1 MILILILSLV
11 FPLFIGT
18 MSFLRL
24 EKAIKYVWVLPLL
37 GFLYLFSFLPE
48 TLNGGISHI
57 EKIPWIAH
65 LKMDLQFAM
74 RPFSLLFSLLI
85 TGIGTLV
92 FYYAGAYMENDA
104 RKISFFRYL
113 AFFMAAML
121 GVVFS
126 DNLIILFL
134 FWELTSIASF
144 FLIGFNHEE
153 REVRQSAM
161 LSLGIT
167 GGGGFFLLLAFTLI
181 GYAAGTF
188 NLSEIELHNLV
199 DSLQMQGTLNW
210 VLFSLFLGTFTKSA
224 QFPFHFWLPN
234 AMKAPTPV
242 SAYLHSATM
251 VKAGVFLL
259 ATFAPYFQG
268 VALWHYGLFF
278 VGLFTLAYAAFVSL
292 FQKDLKG
299 ILAYTTVASLAM
311 MVMLIGIGTEM
322 AYLAL
327 LLFIVAHAIYKA
339 GLFITAGSLDVL
351 TGTRNVNHLRGAF
364 KIAPFLGIAAFIVAC
379 SNGGMPLTLG
389 FMAKDFIYISFLDNA
404 SVEWIF
410 LSLVILA
417 NICLLV
423 AGLLVGW
430 RPFMGEKSNKV
441 EKAKEFSAYKF
452 LPFWLP
458 VMILAILSL
467 ILGLL
472 PNYVFENLLK
482 GSFLQFTN
490 AVTLPKLQLFPGFE
504 MELLLSGITLV
515 AGLLLYFIKR
525 GKPFIAKIFS
535 FNSIANPFKLMLQF
549 YKWSTKVA
557 FRYTRLMHSGYLRN
571 YILYIV
577 LFFIGLVGYELFTS
591 VDFNIPF
598 DKLNSFG
605 TYELVIF
612 IIIIFAI
619 FLAVFT
625 SSRLT
630 AIASMGIVGYCM
642 CLMFVFYGAPD
653 LAMTQFSIDTLTVVL
668 FVLVLYR
675 LPQFRKYDNAKVQLR
690 NGLVS
695 LTFGILISLIALHA
709 YNQPVIREVSE
720 YYAHNAYLKAKGKNV
735 VNVVLVDF
743 RGFDTMV
750 EIIVLAIAAIGVF
763 SMLKLNPDQLE
774 KN

>member
-224 QFPFHFWLPN
+224 QFPFHFWLPG

-251 VKAGVFLL
+251 VKAGIYLL
-259 ATFAPYFQG
+259 LRFTPILGDHQVWNSTLIIVGGITMLYTAFHT
-268 VALWHYGLFF
+268 LFR
-278 VGLFTLAYAAFVSL
+278 T
-292 FQKDLKG
+292 DLKS
-299 ILAYTTVASLAM
+299 ILAYSTVADWGLL
-311 MVMLIGIGTEM
+311 VFLTGLGTQYGLT
-322 AYLAL
+322 AAAVYIVVHAL
-327 LLFIVAHAIYKA
+327 YKA
-339 GLFITAGSLDVL
+339 ALFLSTGIIDHQ
-351 TGTRNVNHLRGAF
+351 TGTRDVTRRSGLGEGMMPVAVAGVPAA
-364 KIAPFLGIAAFIVAC
+364 ISSAGIPPTIGFLGKDLVYEA
-379 SNGGMPLTLG
+379 TLG
-389 FMAKDFIYISFLDNA
+389 MGDAAIYLTI
-404 SVEWIF
+404 
-410 LSLVILA
+410 LVLVTNVLILYA
-417 NICLLV
+417 GFV
-423 AGLLVGW
+423 AGI
-430 RPFMGEKSNKV
+430 RPFSGK
-441 EKAKEFSAYKF
+441 
-452 LPFWLP
+452 LPD
-458 VMILAILSL
+458 
-467 ILGLL
+467 
-472 PNYVFENLLK
+472 NL
-482 GSFLQFTN
+482 
-490 AVTLPKLQLFPGFE
+490 
-504 MELLLSGITLV
+504 
-515 AGLLLYFIKR
+515 
-525 GKPFIAKIFS
+525 
-535 FNSIANPFKLMLQF
+535 
-549 YKWSTKVA
+549 
-557 FRYTRLMHSGYLRN
+557 
-571 YILYIV
+571 
-577 LFFIGLVGYELFTS
+577 
-591 VDFNIPF
+591 
-598 DKLNSFG
+598 
-605 TYELVIF
+605 
-612 IIIIFAI
+612 
-619 FLAVFT
+619 
-625 SSRLT
+625 
-630 AIASMGIVGYCM
+630 
-642 CLMFVFYGAPD
+642 
-653 LAMTQFSIDTLTVVL
+653 
-668 FVLVLYR
+668 
-675 LPQFRKYDNAKVQLR
+675 
-690 NGLVS
+690 
-695 LTFGILISLIALHA
+695 
-709 YNQPVIREVSE
+709 
-720 YYAHNAYLKAKGKNV
+720 
-735 VNVVLVDF
+735 
-743 RGFDTMV
+743 
-750 EIIVLAIAAIGVF
+750 
-763 SMLKLNPDQLE
+763 
-774 KN
+774 

>member
-458 VMILAILSL
+458 VMILAVLSL
-467 ILGLL
+467 LLGIF
-472 PNYVFENLLK
+472 PQNTFDKLLK
-482 GSFLQFTN
+482 GSFLQFSH
-490 AVTLPKLQLFPGFE
+490 AEILPELHLFPGLE
-504 MELLLSGITLV
+504 MELLLSVITLF
-515 AGLLLYFIKR
+515 AGLALYFIKK
-525 GKPFIAKIFS
+525 GKPFIAKVFATH
-535 FNSIANPFKLMLQF
+535 NQANPFRLMLRF
-549 YKWSTKVA
+549 YKWTSKAA
-557 FRYTRLMHSGYLRN
+557 FKYTRTMHSGYLRN
-571 YILYIV
+571 YFLYII
-577 LFFIGLVGYELFTS
+577 LFFIGLVAYELFTS
-591 VDFNIPF
+591 VDFYIPF
-598 DKLNSFG
+598 DKLTAFG

-675 LPQFRKYDNAKVQLR
+675 LPQFRKYDNTKVQIR

-695 LTFGILISLIALHA
+695 LAFGALISLIALHA

-720 YYAHNAYLKAKGKNV
+720 FYAHNAYLKAKGKNV